1 LEKNAVRRF
10 LLVLGALA
18 IVVAG
23 FLATLL
29 LLNYREGQR
38 APAETRN
45 ATRAGHARQ
54 LKAALEN
61 YRTAHKTYPMSADF
75 IEVGNLQRDL
85 VGGGYLTEIPSDPQD
100 ANGKKYRYASNGSVY
115 GLLLE
120 LEAGPTGTPAA
131 STCITRAKTDTSS
144 FKGFAPDC
152 PF

>member
-38 APAETRN
+38 TPAETRN

-115 GLLLE
+115 GLLL
-120 LEAGPTGTPAA
+120 
-131 STCITRAKTDTSS
+131 
-144 FKGFAPDC
+144 
-152 PF
+152 